1 MKKKFLIYAPPFD
14 PDSGG
19 SIVLHKL
26 CDLLNRSNCEAYIYP
41 AIPSFELNITNFK
54 QLEKMIGD
62 MSSIVSLSKS
72 YKTNPDFITPIVES
86 SFGDKASDDLVV
98 VYPEVTFGNPLNA
111 KNVIRWILYY
121 PGVHTGKIY
130 YTQNELHFYFNKN
143 FKTYDFPGVVD
154 ADLDLR
160 IEHYPFELYAK
171 EFKNKNR
178 KGTAYCLRKAGDVKI
193 ILNKDQ
199 DFLIDGKSHQE
210 VANIFG
216 KVEKFVSFDQYTAY
230 SWLAAIAGCNSI
242 IHRDELSVNSGLVGM
257 DGVAY
262 GDDDLERAK
271 ETIPNLFKFFENKEI
286 ANKLVMDN
294 FLNIVD
300 KHFS

>member
-41 AIPSFELNITNFK
+41 AIPSFELNIANFK

-62 MSSIVSLSKS
+62 MSLIVSLSKS
-72 YKTNPDFITPIVES
+72 YKTNPDFITPVVES
-86 SFGDKASDDLVV
+86 SFGDKAGDDWVV

-121 PGVHTGKIY
+121 PGIHTGKIY
-130 YTQNELHFYFNKN
+130 YNQNELHFYFNKN

-193 ILNKDQ
+193 NLNQDQ

-242 IHRDELSVNSGLVGM
+242 IHRDELNVNSGLVGM

-262 GDDDLERAK
+262 GDDDLGRAK

-286 ANKLVMDN
+286 TNKVVVDD
-294 FLNIVD
+294 FLNIVG

>member
-1 MKKKFLIYAPPFD
+1 M
-14 PDSGG
+14 
-19 SIVLHKL
+19 
-26 CDLLNRSNCEAYIYP
+26 
-41 AIPSFELNITNFK
+41 
-54 QLEKMIGD
+54 
-62 MSSIVSLSKS
+62 
-72 YKTNPDFITPIVES
+72 
-86 SFGDKASDDLVV
+86 
-98 VYPEVTFGNPLNA
+98 
-111 KNVIRWILYY
+111 
-121 PGVHTGKIY
+121 
-130 YTQNELHFYFNKN
+130 
-143 FKTYDFPGVVD
+143 
-154 ADLDLR
+154 
-160 IEHYPFELYAK
+160 
-171 EFKNKNR
+171 
-178 KGTAYCLRKAGDVKI
+178 
-193 ILNKDQ
+193 
-199 DFLIDGKSHQE
+199 IDGKSHQE